1 MKEIKACPFCGS
13 EADIESTELTDGN
26 RYYYVKCSNKNC
38 RIQSAPV
45 KVGLNERFECRKNV
59 EVTPLMA
66 IDHVVSLWNE
76 RSDEPPVY
84 PWDKKKVKVR
94 FRRKELQR

>member
-1 MKEIKACPFCGS
+1 
-13 EADIESTELTDGN
+13 
-26 RYYYVKCSNKNC
+26 
-38 RIQSAPV
+38 
-45 KVGLNERFECRKNV
+45 
-59 EVTPLMA
+59 MA